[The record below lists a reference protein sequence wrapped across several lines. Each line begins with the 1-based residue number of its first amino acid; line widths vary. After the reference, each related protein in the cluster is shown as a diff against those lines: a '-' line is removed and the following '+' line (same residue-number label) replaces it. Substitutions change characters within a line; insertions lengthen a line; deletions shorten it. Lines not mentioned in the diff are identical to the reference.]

1 MKTLVIALAVIS
13 IAALAQEYQF
23 PGWTCTDAAQ
33 FQAQIALA
41 PTPSQK
47 ATVAYMAVLVQN
59 PPASLAEAIPAID
72 AAIDQYAPDTLPAV
86 RLLQH
91 KKYAYCL
98 RKWVPELLAYC
109 QANPCGYDIYVASR
123 FPSAWSVQRLQEC
136 LLTTS
141 GSNIPVAVSAGITAL
156 NDYAIKGEFI
166 TAAEAKE
173 AFIKI
178 DRFYTAKLAEDK
190 DKWAPIVAK
199 IRTILD
205 RY

>member
-33 FQAQIALA
+33 FQAQIPLA
-41 PTPSQK
+41 PTPLQK
-47 ATVAYMAVLVQN
+47 ATVAFMAVLVQN
-59 PPASLAEAIPAID
+59 PPASLAEAIPVID
-72 AAIDQYAPDTLPAV
+72 AAIDQYAPETTPAV
-86 RLLQH
+86 RLFQH